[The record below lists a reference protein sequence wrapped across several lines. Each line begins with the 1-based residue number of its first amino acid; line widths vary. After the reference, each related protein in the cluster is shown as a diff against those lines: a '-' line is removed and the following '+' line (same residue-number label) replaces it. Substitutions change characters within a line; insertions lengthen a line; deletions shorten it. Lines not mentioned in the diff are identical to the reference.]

1 MSFVISFG
9 LRVYYPTFNIRRTF
23 NSNNME
29 LHISQLGI
37 ARNKVSSLK
46 KICPDFFSEEIAR
59 GSTPV

>member
-1 MSFVISFG
+1 
-9 LRVYYPTFNIRRTF
+9 
-23 NSNNME
+23 ME